1 MNNAKQTITDRE
13 KDILRLIAKGLT
25 SPQIAEMLSL
35 STETI
40 KWYRK
45 RLLSKLDAEN
55 TAEMIKISIEN
66 NLI

>member
-55 TAEMIKISIEN
+55 TAAMIKTVIEN

>member
-13 KDILRLIAKGLT
+13 KDILRLIAKGHT

-55 TAEMIKISIEN
+55 TAAMIKTVIEN
-66 NLI
+66 KLI

>member
-1 MNNAKQTITDRE
+1 MNNTKLTITDRE

-55 TAEMIKISIEN
+55 TASMIKTVIEN

>member
-1 MNNAKQTITDRE
+1 MNNTKLTITDRE

>member
-1 MNNAKQTITDRE
+1 MNNTKLTITDRE

-45 RLLSKLDAEN
+45 RLLSKLDAEKS
-55 TAEMIKISIEN
+55 AAMIKTVIEN
-66 NLI
+66 KLL

>member
-1 MNNAKQTITDRE
+1 MNNTKPTITDRE

-35 STETI
+35 SAETI

-55 TAEMIKISIEN
+55 TAALIKTVIEN
-66 NLI
+66 NLL

>member
-1 MNNAKQTITDRE
+1 MNNTKLTITDRE

-55 TAEMIKISIEN
+55 TAAMIKTVMEN
-66 NLI
+66 KLI

>member
-1 MNNAKQTITDRE
+1 MNNTKLTITDRE

-55 TAEMIKISIEN
+55 TAAMIKTVIEN
-66 NLI
+66 KLI

>member
-1 MNNAKQTITDRE
+1 MNNNKLTITDRE

-55 TAEMIKISIEN
+55 TAAMIKTVIEN

>member
-1 MNNAKQTITDRE
+1 MNNTKLTITDRE
-13 KDILRLIAKGLT
+13 KDILRLIAKGLS

-55 TAEMIKISIEN
+55 TAAMIKTVIEN
-66 NLI
+66 KLI